1 MVMMMAMMMV
11 MMVMMVMV
19 RVMVMVMMMPTMMTM
34 MTMVMMMLEGPI
46 CENVLQIL
54 DMTAP
59 KPRFLRGP
67 DQLLL
72 QDTIESD
79 PPEAPI

>member
-1 MVMMMAMMMV
+1 MKQDKLPEIMLLMMMV
-11 MMVMMVMV
+11 VWM
-19 RVMVMVMMMPTMMTM
+19 MMTM
-34 MTMVMMMLEGPI
+34 MEGPI
-46 CENVLQIL
+46 CENVPQIL